1 LFYRLTLQ
9 NIVADPCHTLLMFAR
24 KAVMFWFVNAS
35 GRMWWAVALLQL
47 VYLGLAV
54 AGAVRRRPPAELL
67 TVVLYTWALHALVIA
82 DVRFALPVM
91 PYVCV
96 MAAAAFRYED
106 KKLA

>member
-1 LFYRLTLQ
+1 MRPTIALRFRQDRANPARRLGAEL
-9 NIVADPCHTLLMFAR
+9 
-24 KAVMFWFVNAS
+24 
-35 GRMWWAVALLQL
+35 
-47 VYLGLAV
+47 LGLAV
-54 AGAVRRRPPAELL
+54 AGAVRRRPPPELL

-106 KKLA
+106 KRLA